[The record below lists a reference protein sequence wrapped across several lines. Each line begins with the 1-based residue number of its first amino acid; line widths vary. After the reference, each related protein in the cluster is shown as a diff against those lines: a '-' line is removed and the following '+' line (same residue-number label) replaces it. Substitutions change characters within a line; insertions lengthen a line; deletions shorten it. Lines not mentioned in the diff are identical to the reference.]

1 MENQSLENKLLEGE
15 RIDDLERG
23 GLRLIQHRDRFCFG
37 VDAVL
42 LSWFARASAGE
53 NVLDLC
59 TGTGVVP
66 ILMTAKTA
74 ARHFT
79 GLEIQQEVADMAR
92 RSVSLNGLEDR
103 VDIICGDVKEASH
116 IFGGASFQALTV
128 NPPYMAGGSGLVG
141 GDYSKAVSRH
151 EILCSLEDV
160 IREGVRVLE
169 PGGRLYM
176 VHRPY
181 RIGDIIRLMQKYR
194 MSPRRMCLVYPKL
207 SQEANLVLIEG
218 IRGGNTQVRVEPPVI
233 LFDESGKETVQIRQ
247 IHGKQ

>member
-1 MENQSLENKLLEGE
+1 MENQSSEIRLLEGE

-23 GLRLIQHRDRFCFG
+23 GLRLIQHKGKFCFG

-42 LSWFARASAGE
+42 LSWFARASEGE
-53 NVLDLC
+53 RVLDLC

-66 ILMTAKTA
+66 ILMTAKTEA
-74 ARHFT
+74 EHFT
-79 GLEIQQEVADMAR
+79 GLEIQSEVAEMAQ
-92 RSVSLNGLEDR
+92 RSVSLNGLEEK
-103 VDIICGDVKEASH
+103 VDIVCGDVKEATR
-116 IFGGASFQALTV
+116 IFGGASFQAVTV

-151 EILCSLEDV
+151 ELLCTLEDV

-181 RIGDIIRLMQKYR
+181 RIGDIISLMHKYK

-218 IRGGNTQVRVEPPVI
+218 IRGGNTQVRVEQPVI
-233 LFDESGKETVQIRQ
+233 LFDENGKETAQIRR
-247 IHGKQ
+247 IHGKE